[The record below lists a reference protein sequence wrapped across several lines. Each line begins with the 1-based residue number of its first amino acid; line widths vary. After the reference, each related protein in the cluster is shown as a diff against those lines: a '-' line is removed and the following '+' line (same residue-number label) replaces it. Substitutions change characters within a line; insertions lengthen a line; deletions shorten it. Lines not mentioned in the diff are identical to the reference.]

1 MQSVW
6 QKRLHPLRRRREEA
20 LQAVWRWAKVKR
32 VVALFSDGNHV
43 NFPADRLV
51 ARGDD
56 DTIEAYNGVTLVG
69 VFDRSSILRI
79 YISEKED
86 GRK

>member
-1 MQSVW
+1 M
-6 QKRLHPLRRRREEA
+6 KRLA
-20 LQAVWRWAKVKR
+20 
-32 VVALFSDGNHV
+32 ALFSDGNYV

-51 ARGDD
+51 AREDD
-56 DTIEAYNGVTLVG
+56 NTTEAYNGVTLVG